1 VSTDREV
8 CELCL
13 KNVLIGQTTIL
24 CKHCDSI
31 FHARCI
37 TPENFEQFRDSSYCR
52 SCMLK
57 NEIRRYNPFFS
68 MFDDL
73 NPDKFYEDES
83 AEFVESVEQQSRILE
98 NCKNYNCKKFN
109 DLINNDRCNDFSGLF
124 INIDGNKS
132 NFDNFTTELHRLD
145 HKFSVVALAETN
157 IDSCDKDL
165 YCLSEDYDSV
175 YQSKIEGKKKGS
187 GLGLYINKKY
197 NFTLNDSLSL
207 CNQNIEALFVNITG
221 MERSTVIGALYRPP
235 NGDIKKFN
243 SELENIF
250 NDLNALT
257 NSDCYILGD
266 FNINLHCLKLSPH
279 QKFEELVIT
288 SGFTPLIS
296 TATHQHPN
304 CAKTCI
310 DNIFTNNVENISIS
324 GTIDLNV
331 SNHSA
336 VFHFS
341 SLKPS
346 VVNSSGKITIHYKY
360 SKENIDQFCTDLGE
374 RLKTSLLNNADK
386 NFESFTTAFQASV
399 DAGCKLAVPK
409 TTKRNTVTNPWI
421 TSGLIRSISK
431 KDELYSNWKK
441 SISNKLQYGDLAQ
454 KETLKAYQKTLKKT
468 IKFAKRKYYYGA
480 FDNCRGN
487 SKKTWETIN
496 KLRGKAKSDIKA
508 SFFIDEKLITC
519 RRAIAKKFNQ
529 YFISLARNLNTSA
542 YSEIPLTSFPSFYS
556 YFSKPCENS
565 IYLEDCTTDE
575 IAQIINDFANGKASD
590 IPIVLIKASSSII
603 SPYLA
608 PLYNE
613 CISRGEFPEIFKCGK
628 ISPIFKKGDR
638 ENIENYRPI
647 STLPIFGKIFE
658 KIIYSRLYKFL
669 SAQGILD
676 DSQFG
681 FRQGH
686 STVHAIQH
694 SVNIIDES
702 HKANKHVIGIFID
715 LSKAFDTL
723 DHKILQEKLSNY
735 GIRGIPHKLLS
746 NYLSK
751 RTQCTNFLG
760 ECSEFELI
768 EYGVPQGSVLGPLLF
783 LLYINDIVNC
793 INDEN
798 CKLVLYADD
807 TNVFVVDISKEAA
820 IEKANIIL
828 GKINGYMKSNILHI
842 NLDKCCYI
850 YFEPPKSYKSRTRG
864 TCARSRPYQRK
875 ADCPKI
881 KINGKP
887 IKEVMSA
894 KFLGVTIDNKLS
906 WIPHI
911 DTLYKK
917 LKSAT
922 GILNR
927 IMNNIPKDSHKSLY
941 FSLFESHLK
950 YCLTVYGAARKCHT
964 EKLFRIQKHCVRILF
979 GNREEYLDKF
989 KTCARVR
996 EFDHQILGQEFY
1008 CKENTKPIFTG
1019 QKILAMQ
1026 NIYNYQACFEV
1037 LKILKFRRPALLY
1050 ETYTLSRRNHSTLLI
1065 LPVKSNQ
1072 FVYRSSKLWNVV
1084 VKCLFKD
1091 SGLENIKIGAFKSQ
1105 LKNYLLK
1112 IQSMHDE
1119 TEWYPDNFDLKH
1131 FPAFGTEV
1139 IDADN
1144 NLQWQII

>member
-1 VSTDREV
+1 MSTGREV

-37 TPENFEQFRDSSYCR
+37 TPENFEQFRDSSYCK

-83 AEFVESVEQQSRILE
+83 AEFVESVEKQSRILE

-109 DLINNDRCNDFSGLF
+109 DLIIDNDQCNTFSGLF

-132 NFDNFTTELHRLD
+132 NFDNFTTELHRLN
-145 HKFSVVALAETN
+145 HEFSVVALAETN
-157 IDSCDKDL
+157 IDSCNKDL
-165 YCLSEDYDSV
+165 YCLSEGYDSV
-175 YQSKIEGKKKGS
+175 YQSKIQGKKKGS
-187 GLGLYINKKY
+187 GLGLYINKKH

-221 MERSTVIGALYRPP
+221 MERSTVVGALYRPP

-243 SELENIF
+243 SEIENIF
-250 NDLNALT
+250 SDLNALT

-266 FNINLHCLKLSPH
+266 FNINLHCLKPSPH

-336 VFHFS
+336 IFQFT
-341 SLKPS
+341 SLKPP
-346 VVNSSGKITIHYKY
+346 VVKSSGKITIHYKY
-360 SKENIDQFCTDLGE
+360 SKENIDKFCTDLDN

-386 NFESFTTAFQASV
+386 NFVSFTTAFQASV

-409 TTKRNTVTNPWI
+409 TTKRNTITNPWI
-421 TSGLIRSISK
+421 TSGLIKSISK

-441 SISNKLQYGDLAQ
+441 SISNKLQNGDPAQ

-468 IKFAKRKYYYGA
+468 IKFAKKNYYYGA
-480 FDNCRGN
+480 FDNCKGN
-487 SKKTWETIN
+487 SKKTWEIIN
-496 KLRGKAKSDIKA
+496 KLRGKAKGDIKA
-508 SFFIDEKLITC
+508 SFFIDDELITC

-529 YFISLARNLNTSA
+529 YFVSLARNLNTSA
-542 YSEIPLTSFPSFYS
+542 YSEIPLSSFPSFYS
-556 YFSKPCENS
+556 YFSRPCENS

-603 SPYLA
+603 SPYLT

-613 CISRGEFPEIFKCGK
+613 CISHGEFPEIFKCGK
-628 ISPIFKKGDR
+628 ITPIFKKGDR

-647 STLPIFGKIFE
+647 STLPMFGKIFE

-694 SVNIIDES
+694 SVNLINQS

-735 GIRGIPHKLLS
+735 GIRGIPLKLLS

-751 RTQCTNFLG
+751 RKQCTNFLG
-760 ECSEFELI
+760 ECSEFEFI

-807 TNVFVVDISKEAA
+807 TNVFVADISKEAA
-820 IEKANIIL
+820 IEKANTIL
-828 GKINGYMKSNILHI
+828 AKINGYMKSNILHI

-850 YFEPPKSYKSRTRG
+850 YFEPPQSYKSRTRG
-864 TCARSRPYQRK
+864 TCARTRPYQRK

-881 KINGKP
+881 KISGKP

-927 IMNNIPKDSHKSLY
+927 IMNNIPRDSYKSLY

-950 YCLTVYGAARKCHT
+950 YCLTVYGTASKCHT
-964 EKLFRIQKHCVRILF
+964 EKIFRIQKHCVRILF

-996 EFDHQILGQEFY
+996 EFDHQILGPEFY

-1050 ETYTLSRRNHSTLLI
+1050 ETYTLSKRNHSTLLI

-1072 FVYRSSKLWNVV
+1072 FVYISSKLWNVV
-1084 VKCLFKD
+1084 VKFLFKD
-1091 SGLENIKIGAFKSQ
+1091 SGLEDIKIGSFKMQ
-1105 LKNYLLK
+1105 LKKYLLK
-1112 IQSMHDE
+1112 IQSMYDE
-1119 TEWYPDNFDLKH
+1119 TEWYTDNFDLE
-1131 FPAFGTEV
+1131 ALSSLRE
-1139 IDADN
+1139 
-1144 NLQWQII
+1144 

>member
-1 VSTDREV
+1 MSNTSRRSVSTDREV
-8 CELCL
+8 CEFCS
-13 KNVLIGQTTIL
+13 KSILIGQTTIL

-37 TPENFEQFRDSSYCR
+37 TPENFEQYRGNSYCR
-52 SCMLK
+52 SCILK

-68 MFDDL
+68 MFDDV
-73 NPDKFYEDES
+73 NPDKFYDDES
-83 AEFVESVEQQSRILE
+83 SELVESVEQQSRILE
-98 NCKNYNCKKFN
+98 NCKDYNCKKFN
-109 DLINNDRCNDFSGLF
+109 DLMNNDRCSEFSGLF

-132 NFDNFTTELHRLD
+132 NFDKFTTELHRLE

-157 IDSCDKDL
+157 IDSCNKDL

-187 GLGLYINKKY
+187 GLGLYINRKY

-221 MERSTVIGALYRPP
+221 MEKPIVIGALYRPP

-250 NDLNALT
+250 NELNALT
-257 NSDCYILGD
+257 TSDCYILGD
-266 FNINLHCLKLSPH
+266 FNINLHCLTLSPH

-310 DNIFTNNVENISIS
+310 DNILTNNVENISIS

-336 VFHFS
+336 IFHFS
-341 SLKPS
+341 RLIPS

-360 SKENIDQFCTDLGE
+360 SKENIDKFCTDLSE
-374 RLKTSLLNNADK
+374 RLKTALLNNADK

-409 TTKRNTVTNPWI
+409 TTKRNAVTNPWI

-441 SISNKLQYGDLAQ
+441 SISNKLQNGDLVQ
-454 KETLKAYQKTLKKT
+454 KETLKTYQKTLKKT
-468 IKFAKRKYYYGA
+468 IKFAKKNYYYGA
-480 FDNCRGN
+480 FDNCKGN
-487 SKKTWETIN
+487 SKKTWEIIN
-496 KLRGKAKSDIKA
+496 KLRGKAKGDIKA
-508 SFFIDEKLITC
+508 SFFIDDKLISC

-542 YSEIPLTSFPSFYS
+542 YSEIPLSSFPSFYS

-565 IYLEDCTTDE
+565 FYLEDCTTDE

-613 CISRGEFPEIFKCGK
+613 CISHGEFPEMFKHGK

-694 SVNIIDES
+694 SVNIINES
-702 HKANKHVIGIFID
+702 HKANKHVVGIFID

-723 DHKILQEKLSNY
+723 DHKILREKLYNY
-735 GIRGIPHKLLS
+735 GIRGIPHELLS
-746 NYLSK
+746 SYLSK
-751 RTQCTNFLG
+751 RKQCTNFLG
-760 ECSEFELI
+760 EYSEFELI

-793 INDEN
+793 INDVN

-807 TNVFVVDISKEAA
+807 TNVFVADVSKEAA
-820 IEKANIIL
+820 IEKANTIL
-828 GKINGYMKSNILHI
+828 TKINAYMKSNILHI

-864 TCARSRPYQRK
+864 TCARTRLYQRK
-875 ADCPKI
+875 SDCPKI
-881 KINGKP
+881 KISGKP

-917 LKSAT
+917 LKCAT

-927 IMNNIPKDSHKSLY
+927 IMNNIPKNSHKSLY

-950 YCLTVYGAARKCHT
+950 YCLTVYGAASKCYT

-996 EFDHQILGQEFY
+996 EFDRQILGPEFY

-1026 NIYNYQACFEV
+1026 NLYNYQACFEV

-1050 ETYTLSRRNHSTLLI
+1050 DTYTLSQRNHSTLLI

-1072 FVYRSSKLWNVV
+1072 FVYISSKLWNVV
-1084 VKCLFKD
+1084 VKCLYKD
-1091 SGLENIKIGAFKSQ
+1091 SGLEDIKIGAFKWQ
-1105 LKNYLLK
+1105 LKNHLLK
-1112 IQSMHDE
+1112 IQSMNDE

-1131 FPAFGTEV
+1131 FSAFGE
-1139 IDADN
+1139 
-1144 NLQWQII
+1144 